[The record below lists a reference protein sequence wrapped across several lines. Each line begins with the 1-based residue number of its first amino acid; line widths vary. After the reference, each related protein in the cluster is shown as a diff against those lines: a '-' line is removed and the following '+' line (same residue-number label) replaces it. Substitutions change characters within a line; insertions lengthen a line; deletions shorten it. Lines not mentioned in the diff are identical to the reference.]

1 MSAPGRL
8 GGTWQKG
15 VVIVRVTVRAK
26 LLAGFAIVLVLL
38 AAVGW
43 VGMDKMSSANRMVDQ
58 MYLNETQ
65 GISDVKDAKSNLAEM
80 GIALRDAALAGDKAA
95 VDKAAQE
102 WQRAQGDMKGKLA
115 RLEPVMNSADGKAA
129 LAKVADEW
137 DKGAFL
143 HDILLQSAKSGKQSE
158 GVEILPEMRG
168 LLIQIQASDAAVAAA
183 MDDLVSQMQKQSE
196 RTYLDSRDQYGSART
211 QMLSLMALAL
221 LASVAIA
228 FLLSRMIVTGLRRIE
243 RAAEGLALGDVD
255 QHLEL
260 QLKSGDEIGQVVATF
275 SKMIDYL
282 REMASVAEA
291 MSQGDL
297 CRQANPRSEKD
308 ALGNAFN
315 RMISSLRAMVSSVS
329 SSASTLAEASQQ
341 LSLASD
347 QAGAVT
353 QQIAA
358 TIQQVARGNQEQT
371 GAVEETTISVQQL
384 TRAVEQI
391 AGGAKDQAGS
401 IEKASAS
408 VVQLNGSIS
417 QVASAS
423 QEVSTAT
430 RQARE
435 AASSGADTVQKSVRG
450 MAAIKATT
458 SSAAAKIQEL
468 SGYSEQIGSI
478 VEAIDEI
485 AQQTNLLAL
494 NAAIEA
500 ARAGEHG
507 RGFAVV
513 ADEVRKLAERSSKSA
528 KEIAELIGQVQK
540 GTHDAVEA
548 MHRGTEEVEAGASL
562 AGEAGEALKNIISA
576 VQAATDQ
583 VAQIASA
590 TQQME
595 GASRQVVDVMDA
607 VSSIVEQSTAAAEE
621 MSGSGRRVSL
631 AIEKVAAVT
640 EETSAAAEEVSAST
654 EEMSAQVEEVVAQS
668 QTLAQMAEELQAAV
682 ARFQL
687 ERGAEV
693 VMRRR
698 KDDWD
703 NGLGRQPEAQEETA
717 PAG

>member
-1 MSAPGRL
+1 M
-8 GGTWQKG
+8 
-15 VVIVRVTVRAK
+15 RVTVRFK
-26 LLAGFAIVLVLL
+26 LLSGFATVLVLMF
-38 AAVGW
+38 AVG
-43 VGMDKMSSANRMVDQ
+43 GLGIARMGTLNSAMD
-58 MYLNETQ
+58 
-65 GISDVKDAKSNLAEM
+65 DVYSVHSKAVLLLKDAKVQLVRLDAVV
-80 GIALRDAALAGDKAA
+80 RDAALAENEAGVEAAIGNWRKA
-95 VDKAAQE
+95 E
-102 WQRAQGDMKGKLA
+102 SSMKESLKV
-115 RLEPVMNSADGKAA
+115 LEPLLASEQERGDLSQVMEEWEKARPI
-129 LAKVADEW
+129 
-137 DKGAFL
+137 
-143 HDILLQSAKSGKQSE
+143 HDILLNSALRDNQSSSIAM
-158 GVEILPEMRG
+158 LPEMRG
-168 LLIQIQASDAAVAAA
+168 LVASVQA
-183 MDDLVSQMQKQSE
+183 MDLTVMENMDVLVESIQKDTEAAYADALQ
-196 RTYLDSRDQYGSART
+196 QYESARLW
-211 QMLSLMALAL
+211 MVGIMALAL

-260 QLKSGDEIGQVVATF
+260 QLKSGDEMGQVVATF

-297 CRQANPRSEKD
+297 CQQANPRSEKD

-341 LSLASD
+341 LSSASD
-347 QAGAVT
+347 QAGSVT

-391 AGGAKDQAGS
+391 AGGAKEQAGS

-423 QEVSTAT
+423 REVSTAT

-435 AASSGADTVQKSVRG
+435 VASSGADTVQKSVQG

-458 SSAAAKIQEL
+458 TSAAAKIQEL

-485 AQQTNLLAL
+485 AEQTNLLAL

-513 ADEVRKLAERSSKSA
+513 ADEVRKLAERSSHSTR
-528 KEIAELIGQVQK
+528 EIADLIAQVQK

-595 GASRQVVDVMDA
+595 SASRQVVDVMDA
-607 VSSIVEQSTAAAEE
+607 VSSIVEQSTTAAEE

-631 AIEKVAAVT
+631 AIQKVAAVT

-654 EEMSAQVEEVVAQS
+654 EEMSSQVEEVVAQA
-668 QTLAQMAEELQAAV
+668 QTLAQMAEQLQAAV

-703 NGLGRQPEAQEETA
+703 NGLERQPEAQEETA